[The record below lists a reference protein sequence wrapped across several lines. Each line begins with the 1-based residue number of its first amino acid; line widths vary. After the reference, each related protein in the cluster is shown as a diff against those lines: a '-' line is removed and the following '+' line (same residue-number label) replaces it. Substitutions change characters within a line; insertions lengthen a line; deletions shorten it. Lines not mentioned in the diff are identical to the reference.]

1 MMLAQTAERIRE
13 QMARFSGKLSQG
25 LSKPARRF
33 VEEMLYGIQAAQ
45 SVKLSAIGRS
55 LGDAVPLIKT
65 VKRLSENLIRGELR
79 AVIAA
84 ALLGEGAKRIREDSL
99 LVLDLSD
106 LVKPYAEK
114 MEHLAWVRD
123 GSRGELGRGYW
134 LCQVIGTE
142 NRVEE
147 EETAITPLYGELYS
161 QEAPDFV
168 SENREILRAIQEV
181 SASADNRGIWVIDR
195 GGDRGELY
203 EELVP
208 AEKGRRFLIRQMGNR
223 DLLWGRQKLA
233 TAAVVRRCALPY
245 ATTVIREG
253 HGQEKVYH
261 LEYGFAVV
269 RLPEYPEV
277 ALALVVVKGFGE
289 EPMLL
294 LTNLALRRNR
304 KRLWWVVSAYLTRWR
319 IEETIRFVKQS
330 YELEDVRVLRYERLR
345 NLMVLVTAAM
355 FFAAVVLGR
364 QAKLKA
370 LVGHALAAAKRLFG
384 IPDFYYYAVADGL
397 HALFSRHPRRHRL
410 LQTHQAQASPPLP
423 LFDI

>member
-1 MMLAQTAERIRE
+1 MLAQTAEKIRE

-33 VEEMLYGIQAAQ
+33 VGEMISGIQAAQ
-45 SVKLSAIGRS
+45 SVQLSTIGRS
-55 LGDAVPLIKT
+55 LGEAVPLLKT
-65 VKRLSENLIRGELR
+65 VKRLSENLIRRELR

-84 ALLGEGAKRIREDSL
+84 ALLREGAKRIGEDSL

-106 LVKPYAEK
+106 LRKPYAEK

-123 GSRGELGRGYW
+123 GSTGELGRGYW

-147 EETAITPLYGELYS
+147 EATAITPLYGELYS

-181 SASADNRGIWVIDR
+181 SAATASRGIWVIDR

-223 DLLWGRQKLA
+223 DLLWDRRKLA
-233 TAAVVRRCALPY
+233 TAEVVRRCALPY
-245 ATTVIREG
+245 ATTVIRED

-261 LEYGFAVV
+261 LEYGFAAV
-269 RLPEYPEV
+269 RLPEQPEV
-277 ALALVVVKGFGE
+277 PLALVVVKGFGE

-294 LTNLALRRNR
+294 LTNLALRKNR
-304 KRLWWVVSAYLTRWR
+304 KVLWWVVSAYLTRWR

-330 YELEDVRVLRYERLR
+330 YELEDVRVLRYERRR
-345 NLMVLVTAAM
+345 NLLVLVTAAM

-364 QAKLKA
+364 QAKLKV

-384 IPDFYYYAVADGL
+384 IPDFCYYAVADGL
-397 HALFSRHPRRHRL
+397 HAIFSRYPRSSPSL
-410 LQTHQAQASPPLP
+410 LTHQAHASPPLP
-423 LFDI
+423 LFDT